1 MALAR
6 RGEDL
11 AQRFAQRELGWTIVS
26 RNFQDWRR
34 NLEIDLV
41 AVDHGT
47 LVIAEVKTR
56 SGAEA
61 NDPLRAIHAGKV
73 KRLGYA
79 ARNWIARARLAEMPV
94 RFDAITV
101 IIESET
107 ATPRL
112 EYFRDVYFPA
122 GRPEI

>member
-11 AQRFAQRELGWTIVS
+11 AQRFAQREMGWTIVS

-41 AVDHGT
+41 AIDQGT

-56 SGAEA
+56 IGGDDT
-61 NDPLRAIHAGKV
+61 DPFRAIDSGKV
-73 KRLGYA
+73 KRLGFA
-79 ARNWIARARLAEMPV
+79 AKNWLARARAQQMPV

-101 IIESET
+101 IVSDNG
-107 ATPRL
+107 APPRL
-112 EYFRDVYFPA
+112 EYYRDAYPA
-122 GRPEI
+122 ANRLPV